1 VNTQHPAA
9 DAAHRVGAG
18 PRHAAPDDEMAPPKS
33 RPDYRRPLVGL
44 ATVAAL
50 VGVVALCVSLFRGD
64 FDQGLSVTVLSARA
78 GLVLNSDAKVK
89 LHGVQIG
96 RVAAINARPDGQ
108 AAIELSLDESQVH
121 LVPANVLVEIA
132 SPTAFGAKS
141 IELLDPENPSPQRI
155 SAGQVIHARHVMVEI
170 NTLFQQLTSL
180 LDKVAPDKLN
190 ETLAALGSA
199 LSGRGH
205 QIGKT
210 IDQLD
215 ALLATIEPALPALS
229 RDLAAA
235 PTVFNTYADAAPDL
249 VAIIDNTTRLSRWIV
264 DEQHNLD
271 AFLLSAIGLAQ
282 AGTPV
287 LSENRQPLT
296 DVLHLLVPTTDLTNE
311 YNPALNCQITAM
323 AHIAKWPP
331 LRIPGAEVIA
341 GLTAGQERY
350 RYPGDLPKAAAKGG
364 PHCEDLPVPFL
375 SRPRWVVADTG
386 SNPWKYGNQN
396 IVLNSDG
403 LKQWLFG
410 PIDGPPRNTAQIGQP
425 G

>member
-1 VNTQHPAA
+1 MIKL
-9 DAAHRVGAG
+9 G
-18 PRHAAPDDEMAPPKS
+18 
-33 RPDYRRPLVGL
+33 RPQYRRPLAGL
-44 ATVAAL
+44 ATVAAFI
-50 VGVVALCVSLFRGD
+50 GVVALAVGLFRGD
-64 FDQGLSVTVLSARA
+64 FSQGLPVTVISPRA
-78 GLVLNSDAKVK
+78 GLVLNADAKVK

-96 RVAAINARPDGQ
+96 RVTAIKARPDGQ
-108 AAIELSLDESQVH
+108 AAIELTLNESQVH

-141 IELLDPENPSPQRI
+141 VELLDPEDPSPQRI
-155 SAGQVIHARHVMVEI
+155 SAGQTIEARHVMVEI

-205 QIGKT
+205 AIGT
-210 IDQLD
+210 AIDHFD
-215 ALLATIEPALPALS
+215 AFLAAIEPALPALG

-235 PTVFNTYADAAPDL
+235 PTVFNTYADAAADL
-249 VAIIDNTTRLSRWIV
+249 VTTVDNATRISQSIV
-264 DEQHNLD
+264 DEQQSLD
-271 AFLLSAIGLAQ
+271 AFLLSAIGFAQ
-282 AGTPV
+282 AGTP
-287 LSENRQPLT
+287 LLAENREPLA
-296 DVLHLLVPTTDLTNE
+296 DVLHLLVPTSDLLRE
-311 YNPALNCQITAM
+311 YNSALNCQITAM
-323 AHIAKWPP
+323 AYISKWPP

-350 RYPGDLPKAAAKGG
+350 RYPGDLPKAGAEGG
-364 PHCEDLPVPFL
+364 PRCEDLPVPFL
-375 SRPRWVVADTG
+375 GRPRWVVADTG
-386 SNPWKYGNQN
+386 ANPWKYGNQD

>member
-1 VNTQHPAA
+1 MPTVITL
-9 DAAHRVGAG
+9 
-18 PRHAAPDDEMAPPKS
+18 APQ
-33 RPDYRRPLVGL
+33 YRRPLAGLVTVAAIIAVVGL
-44 ATVAAL
+44 A
-50 VGVVALCVSLFRGD
+50 VSLFRGD
-64 FDQGLSVTVLSARA
+64 FSHGLPVTVISPRA
-78 GLVLNSDAKVK
+78 GLVLNADAKVK

-96 RVAAINARPDGQ
+96 RVTAITARPDGQ
-108 AAIELSLDESQVH
+108 AAIELALDESQVR
-121 LVPANVLVEIA
+121 LIPANVLVEIA

-141 IELLDPENPSPQRI
+141 VELVDPEHPSPQHI
-155 SAGQVIHARHVMVEI
+155 SAGQVIEARHVMVEI

-190 ETLAALGSA
+190 ETLSALGSA

-205 QIGKT
+205 EIGTT
-210 IDQLD
+210 IDQFD
-215 ALLATIEPALPALS
+215 AFLATTEPALPALS

-235 PTVFNTYADAAPDL
+235 ATVFNTYADAAPDL
-249 VAIIDNTTRLSRWIV
+249 VTTVDNATRISQSIV

-282 AGTPV
+282 AGTP
-287 LSENRQPLT
+287 LLTDNRQPLA
-296 DVLHLLVPTTDLTNE
+296 DVLHLLVPTTDLTRE

-323 AHIAKWPP
+323 AYISKWPP

-350 RYPGDLPKAAAKGG
+350 RYPGDLPKVAAKGG

-375 SRPRWVVADTG
+375 GRPRWVVADTG
-386 SNPWKYGNQN
+386 ANPWKYGNQN

>member
-1 VNTQHPAA
+1 VRAQHPAV
-9 DAAHRVGAG
+9 DAGHRVDAG
-18 PRHAAPDDEMAPPKS
+18 GRRRALAGLAAVVAFVGV
-33 RPDYRRPLVGL
+33 VGL
-44 ATVAAL
+44 A
-50 VGVVALCVSLFRGD
+50 VGLFRGD
-64 FDQGLSVTVLSARA
+64 FARGLPVTVISSRA

-96 RVAAINARPDGQ
+96 RVTAINARPDGQ
-108 AAIELSLDESQVH
+108 AVIDLTLDESQVH

-141 IELLDPENPSPQRI
+141 VELVDPEHPSSERI
-155 SAGQVIHARHVMVEI
+155 SAGQVIQSRHVMVEI
-170 NTLFQQLTSL
+170 NTLFQQLTTL
-180 LDKVAPDKLN
+180 LQRVAPDKLN
-190 ETLAALGSA
+190 ETLTALGSA

-205 QIGKT
+205 QIGQT
-210 IDQLD
+210 IDEFD
-215 ALLATIEPALPALS
+215 AFLATIEPALPTLS

-235 PTVFNTYADAAPDL
+235 PTVFNTYADAAPHL
-249 VAIIDNTTRLSRWIV
+249 VATIDNTTRISQSIV
-264 DEQHNLD
+264 DEQHNMD
-271 AFLLSAIGLAQ
+271 EFLLSAIGLAQ
-282 AGTPV
+282 AGNPLLT
-287 LSENRQPLT
+287 ENRQPLT
-296 DVLHLLVPTTDLTNE
+296 DVLHLLVPTTDLTNK
-311 YNPALNCQITAM
+311 YNPALNCQITGM

-350 RYPGDLPKAAAKGG
+350 RYPGDLPKVGAKGG

>member
-1 VNTQHPAA
+1 MN
-9 DAAHRVGAG
+9 
-18 PRHAAPDDEMAPPKS
+18 DEMAPRHAKAE
-33 RPDYRRPLVGL
+33 RPDHRRSLAGL
-44 ATVAAL
+44 LTVAAI

-64 FDQGLSVTVLSARA
+64 FDHGLPVTVVSPRA

-96 RVAAINARPDGQ
+96 HVTAVDARPDGQ
-108 AAIELSLDESQVH
+108 AAIELTLDESQVR
-121 LVPANVLVEIA
+121 LVPANVQVEIA

-141 IELLDPENPSPQRI
+141 VELMDPENPSPQRI
-155 SAGQVIHARHVMVEI
+155 SAGQVIQARHVMVEI
-170 NTLFQQLTSL
+170 NTLFQQLTAL

-190 ETLAALGSA
+190 ETLTALGSA

-205 QIGKT
+205 EIGTT

-215 ALLATIEPALPALS
+215 AFLATVEPALPALS
-229 RDLAAA
+229 RELAAA

-249 VAIIDNTTRLSRWIV
+249 VTTVDNSARISQTLV

-282 AGTPV
+282 AGTPL
-287 LSENRQPLT
+287 LSENRQSLA

-311 YNPALNCQITAM
+311 YNPALNCQITGM
-323 AHIAKWPP
+323 AYIAKWPP
-331 LRIPGAEVIA
+331 LRVPGAEVIA

-350 RYPGDLPKAAAKGG
+350 RYPGDLPKVGAKGG

-375 SRPRWVVADTG
+375 SHPRWVVADTG

-396 IVLNSDG
+396 LVLNSDG

>member
-1 VNTQHPAA
+1 VITL
-9 DAAHRVGAG
+9 G
-18 PRHAAPDDEMAPPKS
+18 
-33 RPDYRRPLVGL
+33 RPHYRRPLAGL

-50 VGVVALCVSLFRGD
+50 IAVVALAASLFRGD
-64 FDQGLSVTVLSARA
+64 FSQGLLVTVMSPRA
-78 GLVLNSDAKVK
+78 GLVLNADAKVK

-96 RVAAINARPDGQ
+96 RVTAINARPDGQ
-108 AAIELSLDESQVH
+108 AAIELALDESQVH

-141 IELLDPENPSPQRI
+141 VELLDPEHPSLQRI
-155 SAGQVIHARHVMVEI
+155 SAGQTIEARNVMVEI

-205 QIGKT
+205 AIGTT
-210 IDQLD
+210 IDQFD
-215 ALLATIEPALPALS
+215 AFLAATEPALPAFG
-229 RDLAAA
+229 RELAAA
-235 PTVFNTYADAAPDL
+235 PAVFNTYADAAADL
-249 VAIIDNTTRLSRWIV
+249 VTTVDNSTRISQSIV
-264 DEQHNLD
+264 DEQDNLD
-271 AFLLSAIGLAQ
+271 TFLLSAIGLAH
-282 AGTPV
+282 AGTP
-287 LSENRQPLT
+287 LLTENREPLA
-296 DVLHLLVPTTDLTNE
+296 DVLHLLVPTTDLTRE

-323 AHIAKWPP
+323 AYISKWPP

-350 RYPGDLPKAAAKGG
+350 RYPGDLPKVAAKGG

-375 SRPRWVVADTG
+375 GRPRWVVADTG
-386 SNPWKYGNQN
+386 ANPWKYGNQN

>member
-1 VNTQHPAA
+1 VN
-9 DAAHRVGAG
+9 
-18 PRHAAPDDEMAPPKS
+18 DEMAPREAVLV
-33 RPDYRRPLVGL
+33 RPDHRRSLAGL
-44 ATVAAL
+44 LTVAAI
-50 VGVVALCVSLFRGD
+50 VGVVALSVSLFRGD
-64 FDQGLSVTVLSARA
+64 FDQGLSVTVISPRA
-78 GLVLNSDAKVK
+78 GLVLNADAKVK

-96 RVAAINARPDGQ
+96 HVTAIDARPDGQ
-108 AAIELSLDESQVH
+108 AAIELTLDESQVH
-121 LVPANVLVEIA
+121 LVPANVQVEIA

-141 IELLDPENPSPQRI
+141 VELLDPEDPSSQRI
-155 SAGQVIHARHVMVEI
+155 SAGQVIQARHVMVEI

-180 LDKVAPDKLN
+180 LDKVAPDQLN
-190 ETLAALGSA
+190 ETLTALGSA
-199 LSGRGH
+199 FSGRGH

-210 IDQLD
+210 IDQFD
-215 ALLATIEPALPALS
+215 AFLATVEPALPALS
-229 RDLAAA
+229 SELAAA
-235 PTVFNTYADAAPDL
+235 PMVFNTYADAAPDL
-249 VAIIDNTTRLSRWIV
+249 VATIDNSTRISQTIV

-271 AFLLSAIGLAQ
+271 TFLLSAIGLAQ
-282 AGTPV
+282 AGTPL
-287 LSENRQPLT
+287 LSENRQPLA

-311 YNPALNCQITAM
+311 YNPALNCQITGM
-323 AHIAKWPP
+323 AYIAKWPP

-350 RYPGDLPKAAAKGG
+350 RYPGDLPKVGAKGG

-375 SRPRWVVADTG
+375 SHPRWVVADTG

-396 IVLNSDG
+396 LVLNSDG

>member
-1 VNTQHPAA
+1 VN
-9 DAAHRVGAG
+9 
-18 PRHAAPDDEMAPPKS
+18 DEMAPREAVLV
-33 RPDYRRPLVGL
+33 RPDHRRSLAGL
-44 ATVAAL
+44 LTVAAI
-50 VGVVALCVSLFRGD
+50 VGVVALCVSLFQGD
-64 FDQGLSVTVLSARA
+64 FDRGLSVTVISPRA
-78 GLVLNSDAKVK
+78 GLVLNADAKVK

-96 RVAAINARPDGQ
+96 HVTAIDARPDGQ
-108 AAIELSLDESQVH
+108 AAIELTLDESQVQ
-121 LVPANVLVEIA
+121 LVPANVQVEIA

-141 IELLDPENPSPQRI
+141 VELLDPEYPSRQRI
-155 SAGQVIHARHVMVEI
+155 SAGQIVQARHVMVEI

-190 ETLAALGSA
+190 ETLTALGTA

-210 IDQLD
+210 IDQFD
-215 ALLATIEPALPALS
+215 AFLATVEPALPALS
-229 RDLAAA
+229 SELAAA
-235 PTVFNTYADAAPDL
+235 PMVFNTYADAAPDL
-249 VAIIDNTTRLSRWIV
+249 VATIDNSTRISQTVV
-264 DEQHNLD
+264 DEQHHLD
-271 AFLLSAIGLAQ
+271 TFLLSAIGLAQ
-282 AGTPV
+282 AGTPL
-287 LSENRQPLT
+287 LSENRQPLA

-311 YNPALNCQITAM
+311 YNPALNCQITGM
-323 AHIAKWPP
+323 AYIAKWPP

-350 RYPGDLPKAAAKGG
+350 RYPGDLPKVGAKGG

-375 SRPRWVVADTG
+375 SHPRWVVADTG

-396 IVLNSDG
+396 LVLNSDG

>member
-1 VNTQHPAA
+1 VN
-9 DAAHRVGAG
+9 
-18 PRHAAPDDEMAPPKS
+18 DEMAPREAVLV
-33 RPDYRRPLVGL
+33 RPDHRRSLAGL
-44 ATVAAL
+44 LTVAAI
-50 VGVVALCVSLFRGD
+50 VGVVALSVSLFRGD
-64 FDQGLSVTVLSARA
+64 FDQGLSVTVISPRA
-78 GLVLNSDAKVK
+78 GLVLNADAKVK

-96 RVAAINARPDGQ
+96 HVTAIDARPDGQ
-108 AAIELSLDESQVH
+108 AAIELTLDESQVQ
-121 LVPANVLVEIA
+121 LVPANVQVEIA

-141 IELLDPENPSPQRI
+141 VELLDPEYPSRQRI
-155 SAGQVIHARHVMVEI
+155 SAGQIVQARHVMVEI

-190 ETLAALGSA
+190 ETLTALGTA

-210 IDQLD
+210 IDQFD
-215 ALLATIEPALPALS
+215 AFLATVEPALPALS
-229 RDLAAA
+229 SELAAA
-235 PTVFNTYADAAPDL
+235 PMVFNTYADAAPDL
-249 VAIIDNTTRLSRWIV
+249 VATIDNSTRISQTVV
-264 DEQHNLD
+264 DEQHHLD
-271 AFLLSAIGLAQ
+271 TFLLSAIGLAQ
-282 AGTPV
+282 AGTPL
-287 LSENRQPLT
+287 LSENRQPLA

-311 YNPALNCQITAM
+311 YNPALNCQITGM
-323 AHIAKWPP
+323 AYIAKWPP

-350 RYPGDLPKAAAKGG
+350 RYPGDLPKVGAKGG

-375 SRPRWVVADTG
+375 SHPRWVVADTG

-396 IVLNSDG
+396 LVLNSDG

>member
-1 VNTQHPAA
+1 
-9 DAAHRVGAG
+9 
-18 PRHAAPDDEMAPPKS
+18 M
-33 RPDYRRPLVGL
+33 
-44 ATVAAL
+44 
-50 VGVVALCVSLFRGD
+50 GVVALCISLFRGALD
-64 FDQGLSVTVLSARA
+64 HGLSVTVISPRA

-96 RVAAINARPDGQ
+96 HVTAVNARPDGQ
-108 AAIELSLDESQVH
+108 AAIELTLDESQVH
-121 LVPANVLVEIA
+121 LVPANVQVEIA
-132 SPTAFGAKS
+132 SATAFGAKS
-141 IELLDPENPSPQRI
+141 VELLDPENPSPQRI
-155 SAGQVIHARHVMVEI
+155 SAGQVIHSRHVMVEI
-170 NTLFQQLTSL
+170 NTLFQQLTAL
-180 LDKVAPDKLN
+180 LDKIAPDKLN

-199 LSGRGH
+199 LSGRGR
-205 QIGKT
+205 QIGT
-210 IDQLD
+210 AIDQFD
-215 ALLATIEPALPALS
+215 AFLATVEPALPGLG
-229 RDLAAA
+229 RELAAA

-249 VAIIDNTTRLSRWIV
+249 ITTVDNSTRISQMIV

-282 AGTPV
+282 SGTPL

-311 YNPALNCQITAM
+311 YNPALNCQITGM
-323 AHIAKWPP
+323 AYIAKWPP

-350 RYPGDLPKAAAKGG
+350 RYPGDLPKVAAKGG

-375 SRPRWVVADTG
+375 SHPRWVVADTG

-396 IVLNSDG
+396 IVLNSDV

>member
-1 VNTQHPAA
+1 
-9 DAAHRVGAG
+9 
-18 PRHAAPDDEMAPPKS
+18 
-33 RPDYRRPLVGL
+33 
-44 ATVAAL
+44 
-50 VGVVALCVSLFRGD
+50 VVALAVSLFRGD
-64 FDQGLSVTVLSARA
+64 FSQGLPVTVISPRA
-78 GLVLNSDAKVK
+78 GLVLNADAKVK

-96 RVAAINARPDGQ
+96 RVTAINPRPDGQ
-108 AAIELSLDESQVH
+108 AAIELDLNESHVH

-141 IELLDPENPSPQRI
+141 VELLDPEHPSPQRI
-155 SAGQVIHARHVMVEI
+155 SAGQTIEARHVMVEI
-170 NTLFQQLTSL
+170 NTLFQQLTAL
-180 LDKVAPDKLN
+180 LENVAPDKLN

-205 QIGKT
+205 AIGT
-210 IDQLD
+210 AIDQFD
-215 ALLATIEPALPALS
+215 AFLATIEPALPALS

-235 PTVFNTYADAAPDL
+235 PVVFNTYADAAADL
-249 VAIIDNTTRLSRWIV
+249 VNTVDNATQISQSIV
-264 DEQHNLD
+264 DEQRNLD
-271 AFLLSAIGLAQ
+271 TFLLSAIGLAQ
-282 AGTPV
+282 AGTP
-287 LSENRQPLT
+287 LLAENRAPLA
-296 DVLHLLVPTTDLTNE
+296 DVLHLLVPTTDLTRE
-311 YNPALNCQITAM
+311 YNSALNCQITAM
-323 AHIAKWPP
+323 AYISKWPP

-350 RYPGDLPKAAAKGG
+350 RYPGDLPKVGAEGG

-375 SRPRWVVADTG
+375 GRPRWVVADTG

>member
-1 VNTQHPAA
+1 MN
-9 DAAHRVGAG
+9 
-18 PRHAAPDDEMAPPKS
+18 DEMAPRHAKTE
-33 RPDYRRPLVGL
+33 RPDHRRSLAGL
-44 ATVAAL
+44 LTVAAI

-64 FDQGLSVTVLSARA
+64 FGHGLPVTVVSPRA

-96 RVAAINARPDGQ
+96 HVTTIDTRPDGQ
-108 AAIELSLDESQVH
+108 AAIELTLDESQVH
-121 LVPANVLVEIA
+121 LVPANVQVEIA

-141 IELLDPENPSPQRI
+141 IELLDPDNPSPQRI
-155 SAGQVIHARHVMVEI
+155 SAGQVIQARHVMVEI
-170 NTLFQQLTSL
+170 NTLFQQLTAL

-190 ETLAALGSA
+190 ETLTALGSA

-205 QIGKT
+205 EIGKT
-210 IDQLD
+210 IDQFD
-215 ALLATIEPALPALS
+215 AFLATVEPALPTLS
-229 RDLAAA
+229 RELAVA

-249 VAIIDNTTRLSRWIV
+249 VATIDNSTRISQTVV
-264 DEQHNLD
+264 DEQHHLD
-271 AFLLSAIGLAQ
+271 TFLLSAIGLAQ
-282 AGTPV
+282 AGTPL
-287 LSENRQPLT
+287 LSENRQPLA

-311 YNPALNCQITAM
+311 YNPALNCQITGM
-323 AHIAKWPP
+323 AYIAKWPP

-350 RYPGDLPKAAAKGG
+350 RYPGDLPKVGAKGG

-375 SRPRWVVADTG
+375 SHPRWVVADTG

-396 IVLNSDG
+396 LVLNSDG

>member
-1 VNTQHPAA
+1 MTDWPQS
-9 DAAHRVGAG
+9 
-18 PRHAAPDDEMAPPKS
+18 K
-33 RPDYRRPLVGL
+33 YLRPLAGL
-44 ATVAAL
+44 ITVSAILGVIAL
-50 VGVVALCVSLFRGD
+50 SVTLFRGD
-64 FDQGLSVTVLSARA
+64 FSRGLSVTVLSPRA
-78 GLVLNSDAKVK
+78 GLVLNTDAKVK

-96 RVAAINARPDGQ
+96 RVTAINARPGGQ
-108 AAIELSLDESQVH
+108 AAIELAIDESQVH

-141 IELLDPENPSPQRI
+141 VELVDPEAPEPQRI
-155 SAGQVIHARHVMVEI
+155 SAGQVIDARHVMVEI
-170 NTLFQQLTSL
+170 NTLFEQLTSL
-180 LDKVAPDKLN
+180 LDKIAPDKLN

-205 QIGKT
+205 EIGGA
-210 IDQLD
+210 IDDFD
-215 ALLATIEPALPALS
+215 AFLATIEPALPALS
-229 RDLAAA
+229 HDLAAA
-235 PTVFNTYADAAPDL
+235 PTVLNTYADAAPDL
-249 VAIIDNTTRLSRWIV
+249 LTTLDNATRISQTVL

-271 AFLLSAIGLAQ
+271 ALLLSAIGLAQ

-287 LSENRQPLT
+287 LADNGQPLA
-296 DVLHLLVPTTDLTNE
+296 DVLHLLVPTTTLTNE

-323 AHIAKWPP
+323 AYISQWPP

-350 RYPGDLPKAAAKGG
+350 RYPGDLPKVAAKGG

-375 SRPRWVVADTG
+375 GHPRWVVADTG
-386 SNPWKYGNQN
+386 TNPWKYGNQN
-396 IVLNSDG
+396 ILLNSDG

-410 PIDGPPRNTAQIGQP
+410 PVDGPPRNTAQIGQP